1 MSFSD
6 FLNTIAYQLGRA
18 EQIYKSINEKRFVVR
33 NALAAH
39 SNEKPVLLIV
49 DSIDTAERDIHEF
62 IIGLPQGV
70 KVLLTAR
77 ENVKQT
83 YRDGLGELAAIQLS
97 GLEQTDALEFF
108 SKKCTAVCKH
118 ATSRINGKSWSS
130 CCGYRLTLRM
140 NSSRQPLSNPKAM
153 ALSIAYMSDDDIPA
167 PQLIQE
173 LKQAGYSLLELFE
186 VLFGRTWD
194 RCHEDTQKLWQTLC
208 FFAKPLMKKLG
219 SSGRIRRPAVSL
231 RD

>member
-1 MSFSD
+1 MCRRFTRLAGIQQHHLD
-6 FLNTIAYQLGRA
+6 QRGLERIELQRFLNTIAYQLGRA
-18 EQIYKSINEKRFVVR
+18 EQIDKSINEKRFVVR

-108 SKKCTAVCKH
+108 SKKCTDVCKH
-118 ATSRINGKSWSS
+118 ATSRKTGKA
-130 CCGYRLTLRM
+130 G
-140 NSSRQPLSNPKAM
+140 A
-153 ALSIAYMSDDDIPA
+153 AAAAIA
-167 PQLIQE
+167 
-173 LKQAGYSLLELFE
+173 
-186 VLFGRTWD
+186 
-194 RCHEDTQKLWQTLC
+194 
-208 FFAKPLMKKLG
+208 
-219 SSGRIRRPAVSL
+219 
-231 RD
+231 